1 MRTGRDECENLCLP
15 FIYRKSRKVSCM
27 AFVYNLAGKGFQTSL
42 AVESKKYNKTPLIGG
57 VKKAIFAKPKNYWWV
72 CPFPHFF

>member
-15 FIYRKSRKVSCM
+15 FVYRKSRKVSCM

-42 AVESKKYNKTPLIGG
+42 AVESKI
-57 VKKAIFAKPKNYWWV
+57 V
-72 CPFPHFF
+72 

>member
-15 FIYRKSRKVSCM
+15 FIYTKSRKVSCM

-42 AVESKKYNKTPLIGG
+42 AVESGAVRAVARTLICGQ
-57 VKKAIFAKPKNYWWV
+57 IPRNFM
-72 CPFPHFF
+72 

>member
-15 FIYRKSRKVSCM
+15 FIYRPSCKVSCM

-42 AVESKKYNKTPLIGG
+42 AIESKGAVRSVTRTLICGQ
-57 VKKAIFAKPKNYWWV
+57 IPRNFM
-72 CPFPHFF
+72 

>member
-42 AVESKKYNKTPLIGG
+42 AVESKGTVRAVARTLICGQ
-57 VKKAIFAKPKNYWWV
+57 IPRNFM
-72 CPFPHFF
+72 

>member
-15 FIYRKSRKVSCM
+15 FIYRKPRKVSCM

-42 AVESKKYNKTPLIGG
+42 AVESKGTVRAVARTLICGQ
-57 VKKAIFAKPKNYWWV
+57 IPRNFM
-72 CPFPHFF
+72 